1 MDITNSYTGETEWPF
16 YVAMHVPK
24 LVEMKFPAKRLGSI
38 EMKKGRLSK
47 E

>member
-16 YVAMHVPK
+16 YVHVPK

-38 EMKKGRLSK
+38 ETEKGRLSK